1 MSKGHKGIWAGTWL
15 IVATLVCGLVAA
27 RADEGMDSAGGPVRV
42 MTQNMDEGTDFLELI
57 AATSFQDFLKAV
69 TTTYENI
76 LGTKPA
82 ERAAAMA
89 REIAKARPDLVGLQE
104 ASILRTGPITQPPVP
119 ATSVQMDLLQSLLS
133 ELKKLGQHYDV
144 VAIVPGVDAQAPS
157 TLGLEVRITT
167 QDAIIA
173 RRDLEHLTIQVQVQR
188 FLTNLTID
196 TPVGQITIPRGWA
209 SIDAMIRGRPL
220 RFVTTHLEPNSPA
233 VQKAQAIELVANA
246 SDTTTFPVVFA
257 GDFNAKANNPS
268 DPTFDTYRILISAGF
283 VDTWSQAHPSN
294 PGFTCCQAPNLLNAN
309 STLTDRIDL
318 VLFRGALA
326 VADVSL
332 VGNQQTDRTPSGL
345 WPSDHAGVLAI
356 AAPTTAEV
364 AAAVH

>member
-27 RADEGMDSAGGPVRV
+27 RADDSMDSAGGPVRV

-57 AATSFQDFLKAV
+57 AATSLQDFLKAV

-104 ASILRTGPITQPPVP
+104 ASILRTGPITQPQVP

-157 TLGLEVRITT
+157 SLGIEVRITT

-173 RRDLEHLTIQVQVQR
+173 RRDLEHLTIQVEVQR
-188 FLTNLTID
+188 FSQNLAID

-220 RFVTTHLEPNSPA
+220 RFVTTHLEPNDSTI
-233 VQKAQAIELVANA
+233 QRAQASELVAKA
-246 SDTTTFPVVFA
+246 GDTTFPVVFA

-268 DPTFDTYRILISAGF
+268 DETFKTYRILIDAGF
-283 VDTWSQAHPSN
+283 VDTWTQVHPSN

-356 AAPTTAEV
+356 AAPSNAEV

>member
-173 RRDLEHLTIQVQVQR
+173 RRDLEHLTLQVQVQR

-257 GDFNAKANNPS
+257 GDFNA
-268 DPTFDTYRILISAGF
+268 
-283 VDTWSQAHPSN
+283 
-294 PGFTCCQAPNLLNAN
+294 
-309 STLTDRIDL
+309 
-318 VLFRGALA
+318 
-326 VADVSL
+326 
-332 VGNQQTDRTPSGL
+332 
-345 WPSDHAGVLAI
+345 
-356 AAPTTAEV
+356 
-364 AAAVH
+364 